1 MTNEEIWLYK
11 KAQNGGKSDP
21 NNTTTMTNVAKSI
34 SIEPELVIE
43 ITKITE

>member
-21 NNTTTMTNVAKSI
+21 RYAMQNNNISI
-34 SIEPELVIE
+34 SVQEL
-43 ITKITE
+43 TETATIVKENE